1 VEKNGT
7 MKSKKRRR
15 RHVISELNLTNLIDV
30 VFALL
35 IIFMITAPMMTQ
47 GVQVDLPKTES
58 ENVEANQSIQ
68 VSINSRNEIYIDQ
81 QKVSLL
87 DFRREFK
94 SIFINRTDIPVFV
107 NADKKVPYGMVIR
120 IISEL
125 QNAGVVKLGFLTLPL
140 DKSGDL

>member
-1 VEKNGT
+1 
-7 MKSKKRRR
+7 MSRRRRLRR

-58 ENVEANQSIQ
+58 ENVESNESIQ
-68 VSINSRNEIYIDQ
+68 VSINARNEIYIDQ
-81 QKVSLL
+81 QKVSLV

-94 SIFINRTDIPVFV
+94 DAFTGRTDIPVFV
-107 NADKKVPYGMVIR
+107 NADRKVPYGMVIR

-140 DKSGDL
+140 DKSGY

>member
-1 VEKNGT
+1 
-7 MKSKKRRR
+7 MSRRRLRR
-15 RHVISELNLTNLIDV
+15 RHVISEMNLTNLIDV

-58 ENVEANQSIQ
+58 DNVESNESIQ
-68 VSINSRNEIYIDQ
+68 VAINARNEIYIDQ
-81 QKVSLL
+81 QKVSLI

-94 SIFINRTDIPVFV
+94 DAFTGRTDIPVFV

-140 DKSGDL
+140 DKSGY

>member
-1 VEKNGT
+1 
-7 MKSKKRRR
+7 MKKRRYRR
-15 RHVISELNLTNLIDV
+15 RHTISELNLTNLIDV

-58 ENVEANQSIQ
+58 ENVEANESIQ
-68 VSINSRNEIYIDQ
+68 VSINGRNEIYIDQ
-81 QKVSLL
+81 QKVSLV

-94 SIFINRTDIPVFV
+94 DIFSGRTDVPVFV

-120 IISEL
+120 VISEL
-125 QNAGVVKLGFLTLPL
+125 QNVGVVKLGFLTLPL
-140 DKSGDL
+140 DKSGSL

>member
-1 VEKNGT
+1 MNTIIHRRK
-7 MKSKKRRR
+7 RR

-58 ENVEANQSIQ
+58 ENVEANQGIV
-68 VSINSRNEIYIDQ
+68 VSINRYNEIFIDQ
-81 QKVSLL
+81 RKVSLV

-94 SIFINRTDIPVFV
+94 EVFSGRVDIPVFV
-107 NADKKVPYGMVIR
+107 NADKVVPYGIVVR
-120 IISEL
+120 VISEL
-125 QNAGVVKLGFLTLPL
+125 QNAGVVKLGFLTLPM
-140 DKSGDL
+140 DKSGEL

>member
-1 VEKNGT
+1 
-7 MKSKKRRR
+7 MSRRRLRR

-58 ENVEANQSIQ
+58 DNVESNESIQ

-81 QKVSLL
+81 QKVSLV

-94 SIFINRTDIPVFV
+94 DAFTGRTDIPVFV

-125 QNAGVVKLGFLTLPL
+125 QNAGVVKLGFLTLPI
-140 DKSGDL
+140 DKSGSF

>member
-1 VEKNGT
+1 
-7 MKSKKRRR
+7 MKKRRYRR
-15 RHVISELNLTNLIDV
+15 RHTISELNLTNLIDV

-58 ENVEANQSIQ
+58 ENVEANESIQ

-81 QKVSLL
+81 QKVSLV

-94 SIFINRTDIPVFV
+94 DTFSGRTDVPVFV

-120 IISEL
+120 VISEL
-125 QNAGVVKLGFLTLPL
+125 QNVGVVKLGFLTLPL
-140 DKSGDL
+140 DKSGNL